1 MKIKKAIIVDD
12 EPFVR
17 DDLRH
22 MLSKHPEI
30 DIVGEA
36 GRVKEAEQLL
46 KKISPDV
53 IFLDI
58 QLRGGSGFDLIPS
71 ISPTSNIIFFSAY
84 DEYKDKVSQTQA
96 VDYLLKPVTA
106 SRLAASLNKLL

>member
-36 GRVKEAEQLL
+36 GSVKEAEQLL
-46 KKISPDV
+46 K
-53 IFLDI
+53 
-58 QLRGGSGFDLIPS
+58 
-71 ISPTSNIIFFSAY
+71 N
-84 DEYKDKVSQTQA
+84 
-96 VDYLLKPVTA
+96 
-106 SRLAASLNKLL
+106 